1 MRGVFL
7 SVALLAACMGLL
19 ATAAAA
25 YELTG
30 VVVDADGA
38 PIEGATVWLNQQR
51 MPRFVTSDAN
61 GRFAFADLIAAPVDI
76 VARKEGLALGGI
88 QGQVIDNTEVT
99 ITLRKGDVIRLRMIN
114 TQYEP
119 VAGARL
125 KRLEVEGSF
134 TIETEDLVPL
144 GFPSTRSDSEGNL
157 TVHDIPR
164 GVFVGATVSHRDY
177 ADATLPA
184 LPAGIE
190 VSMPMSKGV
199 KLRGRITNESDDGVE
214 RARVSVFRV
223 RDRIQREVS
232 EVLSDREGFY
242 TANVPPG
249 PYFVA
254 ARHADYAM
262 PRPVPVELREDGE
275 DTIADLV
282 LPAPHHIE
290 GTTVDQD
297 GTPVS
302 MTKLSY
308 RSGDII
314 YDETLSDVAGTFRLT
329 VASGPGVLRIYP
341 PRRMMTVGIPWINFE
356 VEDDPVITLK
366 PIGLQALPALTGRI
380 TADDTV
386 PLDKIL
392 VSSLNLDPPVWAT
405 TDEDGAFRIELE
417 RMYDMPMQFRAEH
430 ALRFLRRD
438 FEIDPLT
445 LSSPEV
451 RLRPYKPSLDAGDRT
466 NPNDLEHMLGK
477 PAPEIQCD
485 AWLNTGPDGA
495 ELSLA
500 QLKGKVV
507 VLTLW
512 GGFDTQGWTRHR
524 INELNAMH
532 RLLAGVEDVAI
543 IGVHEASLEP
553 SEVARYVYQYGIEFP
568 IGCDADPFLTFDIY
582 NTNTIPQTVI
592 IDKQGI
598 LRHYKVNGRILELI
612 KDLRRR

>member
-1 MRGVFL
+1 MRG
-7 SVALLAACMGLL
+7 ALLTAALL
-19 ATAAAA
+19 VASIALYATAASV
-25 YELTG
+25 YEITG

-38 PIEGATVWLNQQR
+38 PIEGATVWLSQR
-51 MPRFVTSDAN
+51 RIPRVQTSDQD
-61 GRFAFADLIAAPVDI
+61 GRFAFADLVAAPVDI
-76 VARKEGLALGGI
+76 VARKEGLALGGL
-88 QGQVIDNTEVT
+88 QGQVVDNAKVT
-99 ITLRKGDVIRLRMIN
+99 IALREGGVIRLRMIN

-125 KRLEVEGSF
+125 KRLEVEGAF
-134 TIETEDLVPL
+134 TVEMEDLVPL
-144 GFPSTRSDSEGNL
+144 GFPSVRSDSEGNL
-157 TVHDIPR
+157 TVVGVPM
-164 GVFVGATVSHRDY
+164 GVFMGVTVSHRDY

-190 VSMPMSKGV
+190 IGMPMSKGI
-199 KLRGRITNESDDGVE
+199 KLRGRITNEGEDGVD
-214 RARVSVFRV
+214 RARISVFQV
-223 RDRIQREVS
+223 REDVQHEFT

-242 TANVPPG
+242 MANLPPG

-262 PRPVPVELREDGE
+262 PQPVPVDLRDNRE

-282 LPAPHHIE
+282 LPAPHRIE

-297 GTPVS
+297 GAPVS
-302 MTKLSY
+302 MVKLSY
-308 RSGDII
+308 RFGGVI
-314 YDETLSDVAGTFRLT
+314 YDEAVSDVAGTFRLT
-329 VASGPGVLRIYP
+329 VASGRGVLRISP

-356 VEDDPVITLK
+356 IGDEPLVTIE

-380 TADDTV
+380 TAEDTV

-392 VSSLNLDPPVWAT
+392 ISSLNLDPPVWAT
-405 TDEDGAFRIELE
+405 TAEDGSFQIELE
-417 RMYDMPMQFRAEH
+417 RMYDVPMKFRAEH

-438 FEIDPLT
+438 FEIDPIKLET
-445 LSSPEV
+445 PEV
-451 RLRPYKPSLDAGDRT
+451 RLRRYRPNLDPDDR
-466 NPNDLEHMLGK
+466 PGQNDLEHMLGK

-485 AWLNTGPDGA
+485 AWLNTGPEGA
-495 ELSLA
+495 DLSLA
-500 QLKGKVV
+500 QLEGKVV

-512 GGFDTQGWTRHR
+512 GGFDTKGWTRHR
-524 INELNAMH
+524 MNELNAMY
-532 RLLAGVEDVAI
+532 RLLADVEDVAI
-543 IGVHEASLEP
+543 IGVHDASIEP

-582 NTNTIPQTVI
+582 NTNTIPQTVL

-598 LRHYKVNGRILELI
+598 LRHYKVNGKILELI